1 MSASIRIF
9 FYNFIHSAIFMLK
22 TNLYYSLKPQC
33 YIGSFYICVE
43 INLATEFYCGNFLIS
58 NFSFYTPQI
67 YQLAKDTVV
76 LLLECNPDIGTLLE
90 WVIDRCYTAIP
101 READACF
108 LALSSI
114 FNVK

>member
-1 MSASIRIF
+1 MAEVPAKIPDCALRLF
-9 FYNFIHSAIFMLK
+9 PPRFLCF
-22 TNLYYSLKPQC
+22 SL
-33 YIGSFYICVE
+33 
-43 INLATEFYCGNFLIS
+43 
-58 NFSFYTPQI
+58 PQI

-76 LLLECNPDIGTLLE
+76 LLLECNPDVGMLLE
-90 WVIDRCYTAIP
+90 WVIDRCYTAVS

>member
-1 MSASIRIF
+1 M
-9 FYNFIHSAIFMLK
+9 K
-22 TNLYYSLKPQC
+22 
-33 YIGSFYICVE
+33 
-43 INLATEFYCGNFLIS
+43 
-58 NFSFYTPQI
+58 FSPQI
-67 YQLAKDTVV
+67 YQLAKDTIV
-76 LLLECNPDIGTLLE
+76 LLLECNPDIGALLE

>member
-1 MSASIRIF
+1 MCILVSFTMKTFFKRDPKILQKFFIVSPKASSVF
-9 FYNFIHSAIFMLK
+9 HL
-22 TNLYYSLKPQC
+22 Q
-33 YIGSFYICVE
+33 
-43 INLATEFYCGNFLIS
+43 
-58 NFSFYTPQI
+58 QI

-76 LLLECNPDIGTLLE
+76 LLLECNPDVGMLLE
-90 WVIDRCYTAIP
+90 WVIDRCYTAVP

>member
-1 MSASIRIF
+1 
-9 FYNFIHSAIFMLK
+9 MLFESYFK
-22 TNLYYSLKPQC
+22 
-33 YIGSFYICVE
+33 
-43 INLATEFYCGNFLIS
+43 
-58 NFSFYTPQI
+58 I

-76 LLLECNPDIGTLLE
+76 LLLECNPDIGMMLE